1 MQRGVLSMTL
11 NFSILD
17 LTMAA
22 IILLLAL
29 RGALRGLIL
38 ELSGLAA
45 ALLGFIVSGNTR
57 IHIWAAG
64 QIGVFLSD
72 PAWGDFLAYIGIFIM
87 VFILV
92 SILFN
97 LFDRLLAARAP
108 NRTTRFLGALAGAVK
123 GMCVCTLVLL
133 CLRYV
138 APHSQIRRDSL
149 LIPYINEFWT
159 AVSRMTG
166 GLQTLPDLGL
176 LNL

>member
-1 MQRGVLSMTL
+1 MALT
-11 NFSILD
+11 FSVLD
-17 LTMAA
+17 LAMAA

-29 RGALRGLIL
+29 RGALRGLVL
-38 ELSGLAA
+38 ELSGLTA
-45 ALLGFIVSGNTR
+45 ALLGFIISGNVHVHAWGTK
-57 IHIWAAG
+57 
-64 QIGVFLSD
+64 QINVFLSD
-72 PAWGDFLAYIGIFIM
+72 PAWSDFLAYIGIFIM

-97 LFDRLLAARAP
+97 LFNRLLVARAP

-123 GMCVCTLVLL
+123 GLCLCTLVLL

-138 APHSQIRRDSL
+138 APHSKIRRNSL
-149 LIPYINEFWT
+149 LAPYINDFW
-159 AVSRMTG
+159 AAISRMTD